1 MHWVV
6 EFVGCLSTKRTRN
19 PMRLGNLDVFPC
31 NEVVTC
37 TEACVS
43 SPEKCIV
50 VQLRKCEDD
59 HERVCFGP
67 DTFISLTPS
76 VLTHLELLLSSSAED
91 ISVVHVPDAVREI
104 PSECFYGCRSIRC
117 VRFSSSSSLE
127 RICERAFSK
136 TSLTEISI
144 PDGVLELCS
153 MCFWSISSFRRI
165 TFGAASSLLR
175 ISHCVFTSL
184 HEISIPDSVRELCDR
199 CFRYCYDIT
208 TITFGASSELE
219 RIGNEA
225 FSDTRIREI
234 HIPDSVREIGNKC
247 FYVCIQLR
255 RVIFGVSSSLQRIGD
270 GAFYITALRH
280 ISIPASVRELGEN
293 CFFPSRGNP
302 VMLAFDASTSLE
314 RIGCMCFSGCHL
326 TFFRVPP
333 SIRYIHPKAFRECIL
348 TDGLVCSCG
357 CFNDLHGCLMVD
369 QSGSI
374 CSCWID
380 LVHEIF
386 VPDSVR
392 ELGDK
397 CFFGYHLLT
406 RVNFGSSSRLERI
419 GVGSLSRTSIC
430 ELNIPDR
437 VEHLCDQCFCA
448 CKKLTRINFCATSM
462 AKRFGMAMSF
472 CNRRERWSQEVTC
485 LLEDVSIPDSVVD
498 VDDRCFCNN
507 YTLKR
512 VIFGA
517 ASCVIRIGIKAFQ
530 GTGLTEIAIPDSVR
544 ELCSLCF
551 YECKSL
557 TRVSFSSSSCLEHI
571 GCMCFSGS
579 HLTSFEI
586 PATVRYLHPRAFYEC
601 DLADGL
607 VCSEGCFNHLH
618 DGLLVDQS
626 WSICSS
632 CINLLHE
639 IFVPDS
645 VRELGDKCFFGYY
658 RLTRVNF
665 GSSSR
670 LERIGVCSL
679 SRTSIC
685 ELNIPD
691 RVEYLCDKCFCA
703 CKKLTRI
710 NFCASSMA
718 KTFGRTLLSVG
729 PELSCLVHE
738 IIIPDSVLELC
749 DECFFGCNG
758 LKRVTFGKSS
768 ALEYIGFQCFV
779 LSTLES
785 FRMPSSV
792 KLFGGGAFNSC
803 PLRGLTCSKDC
814 LFCERNCLLLDRANE
829 ICYSGI
835 GFLNSVCVPD
845 SVRELCDGCFYGC
858 CHLEYVTFSVSSS
871 LEHIG
876 SQCFA
881 LSGLR
886 SFRMPASVNTI
897 GSEVFRG
904 CLLQEGIICDENCG
918 FCLEHGLLLDKSCT
932 ICYGAIKGRYIVP
945 KAMEIYVPNGVREL
959 CDRCFYGCTFLEI
972 VSFGVPCSLERIGC
986 ECFKRCRLISFEIPS
1001 SVTSVGS
1008 GAFNE
1013 CHIKNGLICSA
1024 QCHFCV
1030 KNNLLLDK
1038 SGTICYSGVGFF
1050 RVVNVPDSV
1059 RELCDRCFYG
1069 CEHLE
1074 RVNFGIRSSI
1084 ERIGSQCFVDC
1095 CLQYIYFGMPPSCMC
1110 ANHTLDKCPGF
1121 DRSLF
1126 RRIANPASTS
1136 LYERATED
1144 KVQEN
1149 QSAGCLLL

>member
-165 TFGAASSLLR
+165 TFGAASSLLC

-419 GVGSLSRTSIC
+419 GV
-430 ELNIPDR
+430 
-437 VEHLCDQCFCA
+437 
-448 CKKLTRINFCATSM
+448 
-462 AKRFGMAMSF
+462 
-472 CNRRERWSQEVTC
+472 
-485 LLEDVSIPDSVVD
+485 
-498 VDDRCFCNN
+498 
-507 YTLKR
+507 
-512 VIFGA
+512 
-517 ASCVIRIGIKAFQ
+517 
-530 GTGLTEIAIPDSVR
+530 
-544 ELCSLCF
+544 
-551 YECKSL
+551 
-557 TRVSFSSSSCLEHI
+557 
-571 GCMCFSGS
+571 
-579 HLTSFEI
+579 
-586 PATVRYLHPRAFYEC
+586 
-601 DLADGL
+601 
-607 VCSEGCFNHLH
+607 
-618 DGLLVDQS
+618 
-626 WSICSS
+626 
-632 CINLLHE
+632 
-639 IFVPDS
+639 
-645 VRELGDKCFFGYY
+645 
-658 RLTRVNF
+658 
-665 GSSSR
+665 
-670 LERIGVCSL
+670 CSL

-718 KTFGRTLLSVG
+718 KSFGRTLLSVG

-803 PLRGLTCSKDC
+803 PLRGLTCSNDC

-986 ECFKRCRLISFEIPS
+986 ECFKRCRLISFEMPS

-1095 CLQYIYFGMPPSCMC
+1095 CLQYIYFGMPPSCMY
-1110 ANHTLDKCPGF
+1110 ANHTSDKCPGF

-1149 QSAGCLLL
+1149 QSAGCLLP